1 MKPLDVI
8 RENLLLWAFTL
19 ILTGCGVLISSS
31 SYATTISTV
40 ASACVTPDGGNG
52 AGCVNDNTA
61 PIGNQSQTS
70 SGTNSSGVTFSSTA
84 SAFLD
89 ASDFGELRIA
99 GSASVSGGA
108 QAGAQS
114 RIIIED
120 LINLSNP
127 SFNGQSGLFT
137 ATVLVVGSTSTSNNV
152 SSGFDGQAT
161 AQWDYRFV
169 TGVTEPFFLFNRV
182 IQLDD
187 DTFSVVSSVNNVS
200 GSTYGLFTFD
210 IPFTWGTPL
219 SVQPN
224 FNGSAQALGT
234 SSFVNTSASYD
245 LANSIFWGGFS
256 NVRAGGLVVSTY
268 DFTSDSGFDWR
279 SSSIPQSA
287 VPEPSSLA
295 LLAVGLTAVLATR
308 CRRKGKYAP

>member
-1 MKPLDVI
+1 
-8 RENLLLWAFTL
+8 
-19 ILTGCGVLISSS
+19 
-31 SYATTISTV
+31 
-40 ASACVTPDGGNG
+40 
-52 AGCVNDNTA
+52 
-61 PIGNQSQTS
+61 
-70 SGTNSSGVTFSSTA
+70 
-84 SAFLD
+84 LD
-89 ASDFGELRIA
+89 ASNFGELRLS

-127 SFNGQSGLFT
+127 SFNGQSGLLT

-161 AQWDYRFV
+161 AQWNYRFV

-182 IQLDD
+182 SQLDD

-200 GSTYGLFTFD
+200 GNTYGLFTFD
-210 IPFTWGTPL
+210 IPFTWGTPF

-234 SSFVNTSASYD
+234 SGFVNTSASYD
-245 LANSIFWGGFS
+245 LASSIFWGGFS
-256 NVRAGGLVVSTY
+256 NVRVDGLVVGTY
-268 DFTSDSGFDWR
+268 DFTSDSGFDWN
-279 SSSIPQSA
+279 SSSIPQGA

-295 LLAVGLTAVLATR
+295 LVAVGLTAVLATR
-308 CRRKGKYAP
+308 CRRKGKYAPRKNELPQQGELDP